1 MVTVTYKDDVF
12 LLQENFY
19 RNVRGLGKAVKLLS
33 SERRYTDF
41 PLRKS
46 L

>member
-19 RNVRGLGKAVKLLS
+19 RNVRSLREAVKLLS
-33 SERRYTDF
+33 TMKEVYFDLI
-41 PLRKS
+41 P
-46 L
+46 